1 MIGRTP
7 NPNCGNFFSG
17 PKQEKVGFKLSYHKA
32 NYLHKKTLNDRRSRL
47 QIQANTGQAGREDR
61 GEVWQRRNGDN
72 KEGDQRRR
80 GEPSGTKGS
89 ADANQI
95 VRSSN
100 ANTNTNIST
109 NSYTD
114 TTCTAST
121 LHYTC
126 QYKCQCKYKCKFKAN
141 HRGHKRTG
149 RCKSGGLF
157 ERCKY
162 DKVIILQ
169 IQLDNKTAKGIV
181 VAQKVAVRKRRGS
194 TLIQIFICWS
204 RKDVAR
210 GQQGNTKHKANPCAK
225 KSTLEGNEGG
235 NVRKV
240 EDKGSLGGV
249 RANLFKPG
257 NERDNENI
265 KWDCDHQTCSEIL
278 WMIFHYFTVLWGFRR
293 DWRWRG
299 IQW

>member
-1 MIGRTP
+1 M
-7 NPNCGNFFSG
+7 
-17 PKQEKVGFKLSYHKA
+17 
-32 NYLHKKTLNDRRSRL
+32 
-47 QIQANTGQAGREDR
+47 
-61 GEVWQRRNGDN
+61 
-72 KEGDQRRR
+72 
-80 GEPSGTKGS
+80 
-89 ADANQI
+89 
-95 VRSSN
+95 
-100 ANTNTNIST
+100 
-109 NSYTD
+109 
-114 TTCTAST
+114 
-121 LHYTC
+121 
-126 QYKCQCKYKCKFKAN
+126 
-141 HRGHKRTG
+141 
-149 RCKSGGLF
+149 
-157 ERCKY
+157 
-162 DKVIILQ
+162 IILQ

-265 KWDCDHQTCSEIL
+265 KWDCDHQTCSEIK
-278 WMIFHYFTVLWGFRR
+278 HKE
-293 DWRWRG
+293 
-299 IQW
+299 